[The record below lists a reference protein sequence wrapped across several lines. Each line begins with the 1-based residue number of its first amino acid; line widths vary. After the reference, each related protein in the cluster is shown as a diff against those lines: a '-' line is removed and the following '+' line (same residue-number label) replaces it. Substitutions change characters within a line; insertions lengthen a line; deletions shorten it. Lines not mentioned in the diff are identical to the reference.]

1 MKLDSLLRGLSTAT
15 NELNK
20 STEKLASG
28 KRINRAADDA
38 AGLAIVSQLVSD
50 EKVQR
55 QASSNIDYGKSVSEV
70 QDAALSSI
78 SDISQRRA
86 ELAAQASNGTL
97 SDSQRAS
104 LDAEYQSLGQEAD
117 RIVASTEFN
126 GVNPLQNEVNL
137 QVGGTSGSDSQIA
150 LGSTPS
156 SVLSGSGGSLLSASS
171 AQAALDS
178 AISKIAD
185 VSEARGTNGAAVSR
199 LDYAQNAAESNA
211 TEKAAAR
218 SRIED
223 ADIAETVAR
232 RVSSE
237 IQQNQTT
244 ALLAQAQQLN
254 RQNAA
259 ILLK

>member
-20 STEKLASG
+20 STEKLSSG

-126 GVNPLQNEVNL
+126 GVNPLENEVNL
-137 QVGGTSGSDSQIA
+137 QVGGNSSSDSQIA

>member
-1 MKLDSLLRGLSTAT
+1 MKLDSLISSLSKAT
-15 NELNK
+15 NELTK
-20 STEKLASG
+20 STEKLGSG

-55 QASSNIDYGKSVSEV
+55 QASSNIDYGKSVSDV

-97 SDSQRAS
+97 SDSQRSA

-126 GVNPLQNEVNL
+126 GVNPLKNEVNL
-137 QVGGTSGSDSQIA
+137 QVGGTSGSDLQIA
-150 LGSTPS
+150 LGATPA
-156 SVLSGSGGSLLSASS
+156 SVLSGSGGNLLSTSS

-178 AISKIAD
+178 ATSKIGQ
-185 VSEARGTNGAAVSR
+185 VSEARGSNGASASR
-199 LDYAQNAAESNA
+199 LEYAQDAAESNA
-211 TEKAAAR
+211 LEKASAR

-232 RVSSE
+232 RVASE
-237 IQQNQTT
+237 IQQNATA
-244 ALLAQAQQLN
+244 ALLAQAGQLN

-259 ILLK
+259 VLLK